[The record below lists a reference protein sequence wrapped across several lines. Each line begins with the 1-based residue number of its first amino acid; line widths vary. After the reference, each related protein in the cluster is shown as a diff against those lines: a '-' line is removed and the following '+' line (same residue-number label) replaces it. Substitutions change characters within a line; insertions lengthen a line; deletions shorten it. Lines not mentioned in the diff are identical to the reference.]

1 MMSHN
6 NQEVFYGHPAE
17 YYQNQ
22 DRGEDLYI
30 TATQSGSPRPQR
42 CFRLVRTYSIRIAR

>member
-22 DRGEDLYI
+22 VWGEDL
-30 TATQSGSPRPQR
+30 RPV
-42 CFRLVRTYSIRIAR
+42 RLLEKAVLGPKGALD